1 MIIDQFTKLLAC
13 FPIANQTAVVVSK
26 VLVDNVFSRL
36 GCPIELHPS
45 SNGQVER
52 YNRTILQTIRCFLK
66 GKQQDWELWLQQLVG
81 AIRATPN
88 IQPGFSPNMMMFGRE
103 AFQALDVTIDTLKID
118 LPKNEVLQYI
128 LNLVNNLG
136 NIHETARGNLKAKQE
151 RQKDMY
157 DLKNYPNLY
166 PVGDVAYK
174 TKSMYKGWTVSKA
187 ATTL

>member
-1 MIIDQFTKLLAC
+1 
-13 FPIANQTAVVVSK
+13 
-26 VLVDNVFSRL
+26 
-36 GCPIELHPS
+36 
-45 SNGQVER
+45 
-52 YNRTILQTIRCFLK
+52 
-66 GKQQDWELWLQQLVG
+66 
-81 AIRATPN
+81 
-88 IQPGFSPNMMMFGRE
+88 MMMFGRE